1 MTETDETSDAS
12 PTELFLTTL
21 LRMLRP
27 ITRAMIANGVT
38 VGEATETLKHA
49 LVLSAAIGSDKDG
62 KRLSDS
68 RVSLKTGLHRKDV
81 RRLRADVPSPPRR
94 PKLNAAAL
102 TIGVWSSSKSFTDEK
117 GQPRALERPE
127 FNELVRS
134 ARVDLPPATILTEL
148 LSQGL
153 VVEGEKDKFSLQKK
167 AYVGIDDSADI
178 LVAFE
183 KNIVAHLEAATDNLI
198 DNTGHFERAGHFNQ
212 LSEASIAE
220 LEEESRAAFQ
230 EALERIAAK
239 ALLLQD
245 ADALQEEP
253 AQGRFT
259 AGAYVLPAK
268 GKSE

>member
-1 MTETDETSDAS
+1 MTETDETSNAS

-27 ITRAMIANGVT
+27 ITRAMIAKGVT

-49 LVLSAAIGSDKDG
+49 LVLSAAEGADENG

-68 RVSLKTGLHRKDV
+68 KVSLKTGLHRKDV
-81 RRLRADVPSPPRR
+81 RRLRADIPVAPRR

-102 TIGVWSSSKSFTDEK
+102 TIGVWSTAKSFVDGEGKARTLD
-117 GQPRALERPE
+117 RPE

-148 LSQGL
+148 VSQGL
-153 VVEGEKDKFSLQKK
+153 VLADEDGKFSLQAK
-167 AYVGIDDSADI
+167 AYIGNDDSAEK
-178 LVAFE
+178 LAAYE

-212 LSEASIAE
+212 LSDASINE
-220 LEEESRAAFQ
+220 LEAESRAAFQ
-230 EALERIAAK
+230 DALERIAAK

-245 ADALQEEP
+245 ADALKQDDP
-253 AQGRFT
+253 KGRFS